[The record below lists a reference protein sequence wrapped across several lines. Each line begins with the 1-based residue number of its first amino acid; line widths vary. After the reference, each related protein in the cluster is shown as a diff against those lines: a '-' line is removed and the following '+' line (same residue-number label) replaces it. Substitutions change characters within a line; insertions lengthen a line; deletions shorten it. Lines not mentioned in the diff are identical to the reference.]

1 LNDVWVL
8 RRRHRFVCC
17 WEMGLKRLN
26 SFRVLGLLLL
36 FHIPVARRGLR
47 KMGRRMRRKRQ

>member
-1 LNDVWVL
+1 
-8 RRRHRFVCC
+8 
-17 WEMGLKRLN
+17 MGLKRLN

-47 KMGRRMRRKRQ
+47 KMGRRMRRKRQY